1 MPQIPAIGL
10 VVVKGG
16 VAELFSPSHVDLR
29 LVDIDD
35 IKAGDDKEELPM
47 AIGFEELVDEAGIRE
62 YVTFDLEP
70 WQDHPDFPKLD
81 WQDEVKAG
89 DTQLG
94 YIEWVKAQIE
104 AQASGKGE

>member
-35 IKAGDDKEELPM
+35 IKAGDEKVTLPM
-47 AIGFEELVDEAGIRE
+47 WIGFEKLVSDADIQE

-70 WQDHPDFPKLD
+70 WQDHPDFPASD
-81 WQDEVKAG
+81 WQQEVAAG
-89 DTQLG
+89 NTQRG
-94 YIEWVKAQIE
+94 YAEWVKAQIE
-104 AQASGKGE
+104 DQASGKGE